1 MKARKTRI
9 LADLPARLLSRP
21 RTWAAAGVAG
31 VSLMGVV
38 AATAVTPNTQTA
50 DILFER
56 VVENLPAPAAEITA
70 AGADS
75 DLPFVSIDRIR
86 SGDTVQAIFNR
97 LGIDDAEALNRLT
110 SSDEGRQAIR
120 LMRAGRAVTA
130 VVTPEGALLSLS
142 LPLGNTAQD
151 LVIERGEAGLALRE
165 AQSAEQTTM
174 VEMRSGTITHSLFGA
189 TEAAGL
195 PDSVATQLLTIFGTW
210 IDFRTDLRKGD
221 RFNVVYEAIYEE
233 GVPVRAGRIL
243 AAEFINKG
251 ERHAVVRY
259 RSPSGKEQFYSD
271 DGRSLQQGFLRTP
284 LEFSRVSSNFGR
296 RLHPIHGKW
305 KAHNGTDFAAPVGTP
320 VMASSDATIEFIGT
334 QRGFGNL
341 IVLRHRNK
349 ITTHY
354 AHLNG
359 FAKGLTKGQAVSQG
373 DVIGFVGC
381 TGWCTGPHLHYEVRI
396 EGGPVDPMTAELPM
410 ADSFNAKELAA
421 FKRDTA
427 PLRQRFALLNYEF
440 ASSR

>member
-1 MKARKTRI
+1 M
-9 LADLPARLLSRP
+9 
-21 RTWAAAGVAG
+21 
-31 VSLMGVV
+31 
-38 AATAVTPNTQTA
+38 
-50 DILFER
+50 
-56 VVENLPAPAAEITA
+56 
-70 AGADS
+70 
-75 DLPFVSIDRIR
+75 
-86 SGDTVQAIFNR
+86 QAIFNR

-195 PDSVATQLLTIFGTW
+195 PDSVATQLSTIFGTW

-259 RSPSGKEQFYSD
+259 RGPSGKEQFYSD